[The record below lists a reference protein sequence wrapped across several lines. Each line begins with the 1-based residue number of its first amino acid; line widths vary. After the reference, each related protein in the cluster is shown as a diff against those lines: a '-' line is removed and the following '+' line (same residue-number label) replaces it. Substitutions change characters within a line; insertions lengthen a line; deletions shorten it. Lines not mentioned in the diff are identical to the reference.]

1 MKRKTK
7 EENGKPTKS
16 PKPKKRKSV
25 VMEPIHI
32 NPKYL
37 KDTYES
43 EFKKGFEKSKR
54 PFPHWQLR
62 NFVEN
67 SDNSVEKVE
76 EELQNFED
84 WQRKENDLYS
94 LYQTNDLKS
103 IDPTVHPA
111 IFSFRQFLYT
121 EVKEWLQ
128 KVSGVELTEQVDC
141 NGSCYARTDSLLP
154 HNDLIETRRFAF
166 VYYLTAANWDSV
178 VNGGDL
184 QLFNHDK
191 KLQPTT
197 VATQFAPL
205 RNSLILFEVSQTSW
219 HRVAEMLSEEP
230 RLSINGWFHSTRR
243 IEPKKPAAESIKRF
257 IPEKKFKLSNLIN
270 EEFLSKERQNEVQ
283 ETFSDN
289 SELNLSGFLTD
300 SIHNEIYSELI
311 SNPSCF
317 DTVGPVSK
325 RHVARLNEEKT
336 DDLETTNRLIKCLK
350 STNFAKLAA
359 KLTGVTVSGAET
371 SVKVSRVE
379 HGTYWVLGDE
389 DAEQSTT
396 DGYCL
401 DVHLFVQKTAWE
413 DEAGGELIY
422 IAEEET
428 EELLRISPSPN
439 AASVVFREPGV
450 ISFLKY
456 ANCKASDPF
465 FLLTVSFYNVKV
477 VDD

>member
-128 KVSGVELTEQVDC
+128 KVSGVELTEQILFSHIMTWLV
-141 NGSCYARTDSLLP
+141 SFLLP
-154 HNDLIETRRFAF
+154 NFDCCFQIETRRFAF

-184 QLFNHDK
+184 QLFNHD
-191 KLQPTT
+191 
-197 VATQFAPL
+197 
-205 RNSLILFEVSQTSW
+205 I
-219 HRVAEMLSEEP
+219 
-230 RLSINGWFHSTRR
+230 
-243 IEPKKPAAESIKRF
+243 
-257 IPEKKFKLSNLIN
+257 
-270 EEFLSKERQNEVQ
+270 
-283 ETFSDN
+283 
-289 SELNLSGFLTD
+289 
-300 SIHNEIYSELI
+300 
-311 SNPSCF
+311 
-317 DTVGPVSK
+317 SK
-325 RHVARLNEEKT
+325 RHVARLNEDKS

-428 EELLRISPSPN
+428 EEVRILSVIFHVFHYRFQLLRISPSPN